1 MSSAGI
7 HECQI
12 PTAWN
17 IMVCK
22 NQISKI
28 VQIVESLSCV
38 QCCSAT
44 LFESAGASL
53 TPSMYSIG
61 CATWKSQP
69 LQA

>member
-1 MSSAGI
+1 MSSARI
-7 HECQI
+7 HECHVKSQLLGI
-12 PTAWN
+12 PWYA
-17 IMVCK
+17 K
-22 NQISKI
+22 PKI

-61 CATWKSQP
+61 CAT
-69 LQA
+69 